1 MASAAPHTPAQATS
15 REIPHLRRSGGQVL
29 VLPTYDVRGR
39 RERAQRRL
47 LLSLSRRLVRVG
59 ILHVLDAMVIV
70 ACAFAA
76 GQAVGVQ
83 NALRMAPALVALVLV
98 ALNLTLSYRPG
109 RARRSAA
116 RISAGVLLGAAPL
129 ATTAL
134 LPPKFP
140 VSFPFLGVFALF
152 AAVGLLAERYGFDLL
167 VREVHVRG
175 IGLRRAMIVGRRAQV
190 DDVVTA
196 IAEQSDDSQ
205 IVGFVSP
212 HRVHEEGAL
221 GTVEQIEPLLDYH
234 DPDDLVLAGGLARPL
249 MRLVADACFKRGVR
263 LLVLPAPERPP
274 KSWAEPIRL
283 GRLAGYHVHPMRL
296 AMPGLALK
304 RLCDIALGSVAIVVS
319 APLMVL
325 IAIAIKLDSRGPVFF
340 RQSRVG
346 LGGREFKMWKFR
358 SMSLAAEQ
366 QQDEM
371 ARFSTYN
378 DGRLFKIPEDP
389 RITRVGRAL
398 RRFSLDELPQ
408 VFNVLAGEMSLV
420 GPRPPVPAEV
430 RHYDS
435 RHYVRLTVVPGMTGP
450 WQVNGRNLVTDFEAV
465 VHLER
470 DYIDSWSFRKDLAIM
485 ARTVGVVIS
494 GKGAY

>member
-1 MASAAPHTPAQATS
+1 MASPAPQAPTS
-15 REIPHLRRSGGQVL
+15 PSSHEIPHLRRSGGQVL

-59 ILHVLDAMVIV
+59 ILHVLDATIIVGCVI
-70 ACAFAA
+70 AA
-76 GQAVGVQ
+76 GAAVGVPE
-83 NALRMAPALVALVLV
+83 AIRMAPALVALVLV
-98 ALNLTLSYRPG
+98 ALNLTLSYRPARAG
-109 RARRSAA
+109 RGAP
-116 RISAGVLLGAAPL
+116 RIGAGVLLGAAPL

-134 LPPKFP
+134 LPPRFP
-140 VSFPFLGVFALF
+140 VSFPFLGAFVLVAV
-152 AAVGLLAERYGFDLL
+152 VGLVAGRYGFDVL

-196 IAEQSDDSQ
+196 ITEQSDDSQ

-221 GTVEQIEPLLDYH
+221 GTIDQIEPLLDHH
-234 DPDDLVLAGGLARPL
+234 DPDDLVLAGGLPRPL

-304 RLCDIALGSVAIVVS
+304 RLCDIILGTIAIALS
-319 APLMVL
+319 APLMLL
-325 IAIAIKLDSRGPVFF
+325 IAVAIKLDSRGPVFF

-366 QQDEM
+366 LQDEM
-371 ARFSTYN
+371 ARLSTYN

-389 RITRVGRAL
+389 RITRVGRVL

-485 ARTVGVVIS
+485 ARTVGVVLS